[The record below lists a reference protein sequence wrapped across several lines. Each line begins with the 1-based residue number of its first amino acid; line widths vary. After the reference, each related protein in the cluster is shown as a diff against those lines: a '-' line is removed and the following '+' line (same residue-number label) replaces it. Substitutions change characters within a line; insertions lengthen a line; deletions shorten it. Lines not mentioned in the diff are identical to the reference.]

1 MLSDNIKILR
11 KKKGYS
17 QETLAEQLHVVRQ
30 TISKWEKGISVPDA
44 VMLDRMAELF
54 EVPVSVLLGG
64 GLEVEEEQPSE
75 LNEIAQQLAV
85 LNDQL
90 VQQAVRRRKV
100 IRYAFVGVFAAI
112 FVLIGA
118 AIGLRVYTESQL
130 RDEASL
136 RTVRYECTLDGE
148 SYVYEASYNSQY
160 QILYEGGDAWISNHV
175 QPEQYEDVNVLSA
188 QMQDYFEE
196 KAEHARSLTKI
207 RKSFVLLY
215 FFMVLGILSAR

>member
-1 MLSDNIKILR
+1 MDENMALTPYETREILFYKTDNGDVKVEILL
-11 KKKGYS
+11 Y
-17 QETLAEQLHVVRQ
+17 QENLWLTQA
-30 TISKWEKGISVPDA
+30 K
-44 VMLDRMAELF
+44 MAELF

-64 GLEVEEEQPSE
+64 GLEVEEEEPSE

-175 QPEQYEDVNVLSA
+175 RPEQYEDVNVLSA

-196 KAEHARSLTKI
+196 KGGTCTIIDENP
-207 RKSFVLLY
+207 
-215 FFMVLGILSAR
+215 

>member
-160 QILYEGGDAWISNHV
+160 QILYEGGDA
-175 QPEQYEDVNVLSA
+175 L
-188 QMQDYFEE
+188 
-196 KAEHARSLTKI
+196 RT
-207 RKSFVLLY
+207 LY
-215 FFMVLGILSAR
+215 TYIELI

>member
-90 VQQAVRRRKV
+90 VQQAVRRRKG

-160 QILYEGGDAWISNHV
+160 QILYEGGDDWISNHV
-175 QPEQYEDVNVLSA
+175 RPEQYEDVNVLSA

-196 KAEHARSLTKI
+196 KGGACTIIDENP
-207 RKSFVLLY
+207 
-215 FFMVLGILSAR
+215 

>member
-90 VQQAVRRRKV
+90 VQQAVRE
-100 IRYAFVGVFAAI
+100 
-112 FVLIGA
+112 
-118 AIGLRVYTESQL
+118 TESDPVCVCWCVCGDL
-130 RDEASL
+130 CSDWSGD
-136 RTVRYECTLDGE
+136 RTSGV
-148 SYVYEASYNSQY
+148 
-160 QILYEGGDAWISNHV
+160 H
-175 QPEQYEDVNVLSA
+175 
-188 QMQDYFEE
+188 
-196 KAEHARSLTKI
+196 
-207 RKSFVLLY
+207 
-215 FFMVLGILSAR
+215 GITAAG

>member
-118 AIGLRVYTESQL
+118 AI
-130 RDEASL
+130 
-136 RTVRYECTLDGE
+136 
-148 SYVYEASYNSQY
+148 
-160 QILYEGGDAWISNHV
+160 SNHV
-175 QPEQYEDVNVLSA
+175 RPEQYEDVNVLSA

-196 KAEHARSLTKI
+196 KGGTCTIIDKNP
-207 RKSFVLLY
+207 
-215 FFMVLGILSAR
+215 

>member
-64 GLEVEEEQPSE
+64 GLEVEEQPSE

-112 FVLIGA
+112 FVLFGA

-196 KAEHARSLTKI
+196 KGGTCTIIDENP
-207 RKSFVLLY
+207 
-215 FFMVLGILSAR
+215 

>member
-160 QILYEGGDAWISNHV
+160 QILYEGDAWISNHV
-175 QPEQYEDVNVLSA
+175 RPEQYEDVNVLSA

-196 KAEHARSLTKI
+196 KGGTCTIIDENP
-207 RKSFVLLY
+207 
-215 FFMVLGILSAR
+215 

>member
-112 FVLIGA
+112 FVLIGT
-118 AIGLRVYTESQL
+118 AIALRVYTESKL

-136 RTVRYECTLDGE
+136 HTVRYECTLDGE

-175 QPEQYEDVNVLSA
+175 RPEQYEDVNVLSA

-196 KAEHARSLTKI
+196 KGGTCTIIDKNP
-207 RKSFVLLY
+207 
-215 FFMVLGILSAR
+215 

>member
-112 FVLIGA
+112 FVLIGT
-118 AIGLRVYTESQL
+118 AIALRVYTESQL

-196 KAEHARSLTKI
+196 KGGTCTIIDENP
-207 RKSFVLLY
+207 
-215 FFMVLGILSAR
+215 

>member
-17 QETLAEQLHVVRQ
+17 QETVAEQLHVVRQ

-64 GLEVEEEQPSE
+64 GPEVEEEQPSE

-90 VQQAVRRRKV
+90 VQQAGRRRKV

-112 FVLIGA
+112 FVLIGT
-118 AIGLRVYTESQL
+118 AIALRVYTESKL
-130 RDEASL
+130 RNEASL

-196 KAEHARSLTKI
+196 KGGTCTIIGENP
-207 RKSFVLLY
+207 
-215 FFMVLGILSAR
+215 

>member
-64 GLEVEEEQPSE
+64 GPEEEEQPFD

-112 FVLIGA
+112 FVLIGT
-118 AIGLRVYTESQL
+118 AIALRVYTESKL

-148 SYVYEASYNSQY
+148 AYVYEASYNSQY

-196 KAEHARSLTKI
+196 KGGTCTIIDENS
-207 RKSFVLLY
+207 
-215 FFMVLGILSAR
+215 

>member
-44 VMLDRMAELF
+44 VMLDRMA
-54 EVPVSVLLGG
+54 
-64 GLEVEEEQPSE
+64 E

-175 QPEQYEDVNVLSA
+175 RPEQYEDVNVLSA

-196 KAEHARSLTKI
+196 KGGTCTIIDKNP
-207 RKSFVLLY
+207 
-215 FFMVLGILSAR
+215 

>member
-75 LNEIAQQLAV
+75 PNEIAQQLAV

-196 KAEHARSLTKI
+196 KGGTCKI
-207 RKSFVLLY
+207 
-215 FFMVLGILSAR
+215 IDENP

>member
-64 GLEVEEEQPSE
+64 GLEVEEEQLSE

-175 QPEQYEDVNVLSA
+175 RPEQYEDVNVLSA

-196 KAEHARSLTKI
+196 KGGTCTIIDENP
-207 RKSFVLLY
+207 
-215 FFMVLGILSAR
+215 

>member
-17 QETLAEQLHVVRQ
+17 QETMAEQLHVVRQ

-175 QPEQYEDVNVLSA
+175 RPE
-188 QMQDYFEE
+188 
-196 KAEHARSLTKI
+196 
-207 RKSFVLLY
+207 
-215 FFMVLGILSAR
+215 

>member
-54 EVPVSVLLGG
+54 EVQKAAISKHLKNIFESGELSG

-175 QPEQYEDVNVLSA
+175 RPEQYEDVNVLSA

-196 KAEHARSLTKI
+196 KGGTCTIIDKNP
-207 RKSFVLLY
+207 
-215 FFMVLGILSAR
+215 

>member
-90 VQQAVRRRKV
+90 VQQEVRRRKV

-118 AIGLRVYTESQL
+118 AIGLRVYTEPQL

-196 KAEHARSLTKI
+196 KGGTCKI
-207 RKSFVLLY
+207 
-215 FFMVLGILSAR
+215 IDENP

>member
-90 VQQAVRRRKV
+90 VQQEVRRRKV
-100 IRYAFVGVFAAI
+100 IRHAFVGVFAAI

-196 KAEHARSLTKI
+196 KGGTCKI
-207 RKSFVLLY
+207 
-215 FFMVLGILSAR
+215 IDENP